1 MAPGL
6 QNLEIIPFRVAA
18 YDTKVFASLIK
29 LHNMLL
35 KNLQFNQNEKS
46 GLKKSIF
53 QVIRYIIKV

>member
-18 YDTKVFASLIK
+18 YDTKVFASLITY
-29 LHNMLL
+29 NMFL
-35 KNLQFNQNEKS
+35 KNLQFDKNPKS

-53 QVIRYIIKV
+53 QVIR